1 MPWPSCSPY
10 RQNTPTGAQRCPKA
24 YATAPRPRHS
34 KPWSTSISMLSQTST
49 CRADTDAT
57 EKGTMKH
64 HKGLAS
70 FNPNQRRLSAYVK
83 FQAATVAFEANIH
96 RLVHRGGGLS
106 NSGSMNGMFLVKVPT
121 AMNGHPSRPG
131 TT

>member
-70 FNPNQRRLSAYVK
+70 FNPNQRRLSVMK
-83 FQAATVAFEANIH
+83 IAADAAETEMAHGAVDH
-96 RLVHRGGGLS
+96 LR
-106 NSGSMNGMFLVKVPT
+106 
-121 AMNGHPSRPG
+121 
-131 TT
+131 

>member
-10 RQNTPTGAQRCPKA
+10 RQNMPTGAQRCPKA

-70 FNPNQRRLSAYVK
+70 FNPNQRRLTKRVLD
-83 FQAATVAFEANIH
+83 E
-96 RLVHRGGGLS
+96 
-106 NSGSMNGMFLVKVPT
+106 VKVEPT
-121 AMNGHPSRPG
+121 CRHLMTVPG
-131 TT
+131 VGPL

>member
-49 CRADTDAT
+49 FRADTDAT

-70 FNPNQRRLSAYVK
+70 FNPNQRGLLD
-83 FQAATVAFEANIH
+83 I
-96 RLVHRGGGLS
+96 LVILFTILVTRESGVLRNFGLGG
-106 NSGSMNGMFLVKVPT
+106 K
-121 AMNGHPSRPG
+121 
-131 TT
+131 

>member
-70 FNPNQRRLSAYVK
+70 FNPNQRRLLEPERSREQL
-83 FQAATVAFEANIH
+83 FQAQKMEA
-96 RLVHRGGGLS
+96 LGQLTGGLAHD
-106 NSGSMNGMFLVKVPT
+106 F
-121 AMNGHPSRPG
+121 
-131 TT
+131 